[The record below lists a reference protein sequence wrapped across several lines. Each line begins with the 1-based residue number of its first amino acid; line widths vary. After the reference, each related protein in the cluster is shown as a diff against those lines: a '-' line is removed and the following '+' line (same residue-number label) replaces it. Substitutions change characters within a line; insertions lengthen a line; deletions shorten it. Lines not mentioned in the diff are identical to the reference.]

1 MIRPNNI
8 ICLLNIFCFLTFS
21 LFQCLYIFLKLMK
34 RPQWEINEKNKK
46 YIMKYDHLLDHIHPC
61 LIQYTIEYREYTL
74 WMDSHLVSCHTTMLL
89 QHWIAIIL
97 HLAPGVLN
105 CNDDPPPPPCCPDPA
120 YLPRTGTQSMLKG
133 SLPCPRSMD
142 HHHHGVTWSVYVL
155 KCYGIWCMY

>member
-1 MIRPNNI
+1 
-8 ICLLNIFCFLTFS
+8 
-21 LFQCLYIFLKLMK
+21 
-34 RPQWEINEKNKK
+34 
-46 YIMKYDHLLDHIHPC
+46 MKYDHLLDHIHPC

-89 QHWIAIIL
+89 LHWIAIIL

-105 CNDDPPPPPCCPDPA
+105 CNDDPPPPPCCPDKDDVKSPCCNDEAGEYCCKYQVIWEIRTPNYMPA

-155 KCYGIWCMY
+155 KCYGID